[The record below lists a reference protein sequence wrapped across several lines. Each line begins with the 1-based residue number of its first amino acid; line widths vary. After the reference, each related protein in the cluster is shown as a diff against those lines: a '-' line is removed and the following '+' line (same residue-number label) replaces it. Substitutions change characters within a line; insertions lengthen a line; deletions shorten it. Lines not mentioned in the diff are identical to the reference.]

1 MCVTVRL
8 FARLRDIVGAAQL
21 SRELPEGATAHL
33 LWNMLAAEHAGL
45 AAYRDAVS
53 IAVNAEYSKMNRRLA
68 DGDEVAFLPPVSGG

>member
-45 AAYRDAVS
+45 PPTATPYRS
-53 IAVNAEYSKMNRRLA
+53 RSTPNTRR
-68 DGDEVAFLPPVSGG
+68 